1 MSIELRGVKR
11 RPDNA
16 EIGFLLIHG
25 FCGNP
30 LDMASLGEFLNEN
43 GIASFTMILA
53 GHETS
58 PEDLAN
64 TTIEDM
70 YQSAAAA
77 LDHIRSWNLKHIFV
91 AGLSLGG
98 LVTLDLAY
106 RQPQLEGIVLLSPAI
121 KVGGFLGKLVPLIR
135 RVLPYRTVDTSY
147 LTDLYD
153 LPRRRYER
161 EPLIAIQRL
170 LTYSKMM
177 QKKLPE
183 IKTPTLIIQSGA
195 DKTVNPEGAKM
206 VYERIGTEDKELHI
220 IEGAE
225 HVITCHPKRSEAYP
239 LIMDWIRRHALS

>member
-1 MSIELRGVKR
+1 MTEKPRGVER
-11 RPDNA
+11 RPDEA
-16 EIGFLLIHG
+16 EIGFLLVHG

-30 LDMASLGEFLNEN
+30 LDMKSLGEFLEEN

-58 PEDLAN
+58 PEDLAK
-64 TTIEDM
+64 TTIEDW

-77 LDHIRSWNLKHIFV
+77 LEYVRTWSLKHIYV

-135 RVLPYRTVDTSY
+135 RFHPYRTIDTSY
-147 LTDLYD
+147 LTELYD

-170 LTYSKMM
+170 IAYAKRM
-177 QKKLPE
+177 QEKLPE

-195 DKTVNPEGAKM
+195 DKTVNPEGAKLI
-206 VYERIGTEDKELHI
+206 YDRIGIEDKELHY

-239 LIMDWIRRHALS
+239 LIMDWIRQHALE